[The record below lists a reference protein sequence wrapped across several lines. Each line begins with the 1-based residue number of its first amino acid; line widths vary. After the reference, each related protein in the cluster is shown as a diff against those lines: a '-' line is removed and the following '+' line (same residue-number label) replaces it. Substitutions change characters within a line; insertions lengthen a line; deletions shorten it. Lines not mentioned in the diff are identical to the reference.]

1 MRKKILFIGGSLN
14 QTKMMYQVAAHL
26 QDYDCWFTPYYGDGL
41 VQTAA
46 ENGLLDFTILGG
58 SHMQATKIF
67 FETRQVQVDYKGE
80 RNRYD
85 LVVTCSDLIVPRN
98 IRHLPIVLVQEGMV
112 TPENIVYHIVRSL
125 GLPRYLGNT
134 SMTGLS
140 HAYVRFCV
148 ASEGFK
154 TLFVRKG
161 IAAQKIEVTGIPNF
175 DNLGEYAANDF
186 PHRDFVLGATS
197 CLRESGQFENR
208 RAFIEKVLDVA
219 AGRPVIFKLHPN
231 ENHRRATQE
240 IARFASGSIV
250 LDSGN
255 INPMIANCSA
265 MVTKFSSVLLVA
277 LGMGKQVY
285 SDIEPAIA
293 ETLRPLQ
300 NGGTSAHR
308 IAGICRE
315 YA

>member
-1 MRKKILFIGGSLN
+1 MKKKILFIGGSLN
-14 QTKMMYQVAAHL
+14 QTKMMYQVAAQL
-26 QDYDCWFTPYYGDGL
+26 QEYDCWFSPYYGDGL

-315 YA
+315 YV

>member
-14 QTKMMYQVAAHL
+14 QTKMMYQVAAQL
-26 QDYDCWFTPYYGDGL
+26 QEYDCWFSPYYGDGL

-315 YA
+315 YV

>member
-14 QTKMMYQVAAHL
+14 QTKMMYQVAAQL
-26 QDYDCWFTPYYGDGL
+26 QEYDCWFSPYYGDGL